1 MNDPVNFSDKFD
13 ALFGINDNIP
23 RFIIFDEAHNLF
35 RNINN
40 TNKKGMDIYD
50 MIINSRNI

>member
-1 MNDPVNFSDKFD
+1 MPEEVLSNFKFVIMNDPVNFSDKFD
-13 ALFGINDNIP
+13 ALFGINDMLP

-40 TNKKGMDIYD
+40 TN
-50 MIINSRNI
+50 

>member
-1 MNDPVNFSDKFD
+1 MNDPIGFTDKFEE
-13 ALFGINDNIP
+13 LFGINDNIP

-40 TNKKGMDIYD
+40 TNKKGM
-50 MIINSRNI
+50 

>member
-13 ALFGINDNIP
+13 ALFGINDMLP

-40 TNKKGMDIYD
+40 TN
-50 MIINSRNI
+50 

>member
-13 ALFGINDNIP
+13 ALFGINDMLP

-40 TNKKGMDIYD
+40 TNQKGIDIYYT
-50 MIINSRNI
+50 ITSNEHI